1 MEKKKIKIVLDAD
14 VLIHFSK
21 ADRLS
26 MLPTILPEYEHIILD
41 IVYQEIGSIQNQI
54 DRQIAFLGNIQ
65 KEHFPQSNEMMR
77 EYAQL
82 THSFGRGES
91 ACMAYCRFCHDVIG
105 SSNVRDITDYCTANG
120 ITYLTTLDFLYLAYV
135 RKKMTA
141 EECHEFM
148 ETVNAKG
155 SHGVPVIDITTYH
168 FNKVI

>member
-65 KEHFPQSNEMMR
+65 KEHFPQSSEIKR
-77 EYAQL
+77 EYAKL
-82 THSFGRGES
+82 TYSFGRGES

-120 ITYLTTLDFLYLAYV
+120 ITYLTTLDFLYLAYI